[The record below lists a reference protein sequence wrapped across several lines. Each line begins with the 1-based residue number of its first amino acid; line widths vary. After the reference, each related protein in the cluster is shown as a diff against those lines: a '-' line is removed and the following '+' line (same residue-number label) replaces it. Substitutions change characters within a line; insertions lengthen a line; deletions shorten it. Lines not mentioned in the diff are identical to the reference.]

1 MEAATAWL
9 KIVHFA
15 TLLVW
20 AGSLFYLP
28 ALMAAHARTADTPA
42 FMRLRH
48 MTRFTFLAVAS
59 PAAILAII
67 SGSLLIVV
75 ADVHG
80 GWLVLKLAVVAL
92 MAAFHTFCGSI
103 VAEMREPPV
112 RRSPAALAWLVGVPA
127 LLVPA
132 TFYLVLGKPL

>member
-9 KIVHFA
+9 KAAHFA

-28 ALMAAHARTADTPA
+28 ALLAAHPRTAAGPP
-42 FMRLRH
+42 FVRLRH
-48 MTRFTFLAVAS
+48 MARFTYLAVAS

-67 SGSLLIVV
+67 SGSLLVVV
-75 ADVHG
+75 ADAHG

-92 MAAFHTFCGSI
+92 MAAFHILCGHL
-103 VAEMREPPV
+103 VAAMREHPV
-112 RRSPAALAWLVGVPA
+112 SHGPAALASLVVIPA

>member
-20 AGSLFYLP
+20 TGSLFYLP
-28 ALMAAHARTADTPA
+28 ALLAAHPRTAAGPA
-42 FMRLRH
+42 FVRLRL
-48 MTRFTFLAVAS
+48 MTRFTYLAIAS
-59 PAAILAII
+59 PAAILAIV

-80 GWLVLKLAVVAL
+80 GWLVVKLAAVAL
-92 MAAFHTFCGSI
+92 MTAYHVLCGALLAA
-103 VAEMREPPV
+103 MREPPV
-112 RRSPAALAWLVGVPA
+112 RRSPAALAWLVMVPA

>member
-1 MEAATAWL
+1 MEEATAWL

-28 ALMAAHARTADTPA
+28 ALLAAHPRTQSGPG
-42 FMRLRH
+42 FVRLRR
-48 MTRFTFLAVAS
+48 MSRATYLAIAS
-59 PAAILAII
+59 PAAILAIV

-75 ADVHG
+75 AGVHG
-80 GWLVLKLAVVAL
+80 GWLVAKLAVVAL
-92 MAAFHTFCGSI
+92 MTAFHTICGHLL
-103 VAEMREPPV
+103 AAMRVPPV
-112 RRSPAALAWLVGVPA
+112 KRSPAALASLVTVPA
-127 LLVPA
+127 ILVPA